1 MSRDR
6 FKDIISV
13 LHLSTNAL
21 QPERDSPDYDR
32 LYKVRGLL
40 TNLNRHF
47 EENAEKETIISVDE
61 QMIPYKRTL
70 GLKVYMKGKPTKW
83 GLKVGRSFIF
93 VQFFRRFYRG
103 LCFGKYPPPKN
114 KTTKKENMKE
124 KKKHER

>member
-21 QPERDSPDYDR
+21 QPERDSPHYDR

-47 EENAEKETIISVDE
+47 EENAEMETIISVNE
-61 QMIPYKRTL
+61 
-70 GLKVYMKGKPTKW
+70 
-83 GLKVGRSFIF
+83 
-93 VQFFRRFYRG
+93 
-103 LCFGKYPPPKN
+103 
-114 KTTKKENMKE
+114 
-124 KKKHER
+124 